1 MPELKVC
8 NSCGSLHEN
17 IKAPVCQSCARPPS
31 FGRGYRRRRQWTPE
45 QLERQRIYGTAGW
58 KKVRALALERDG
70 YRCRAC
76 GSSEHLIVHHDV
88 EVQKDAA
95 LALDVDNLET
105 LCRTCHGRTH
115 AHRRSQ
121 RGG

>member
-8 NSCGSLHEN
+8 NRCGCLHEDLRS
-17 IKAPVCQSCARPPS
+17 PVCKDCFVPEP
-31 FGRGYRRRRQWTPE
+31 RRRTREQRQAWS
-45 QLERQRIYGTAGW
+45 LYGTAKW

-70 YRCRAC
+70 YRCRVC
-76 GSSEHLIVHHDV
+76 GTSEHLIVHHDV
-88 EVQKDAA
+88 EVNKDAG